1 MPEAV
6 HSGFCGA
13 TAPAVMRL
21 VRQQG
26 AVRALLPEPLYFHQ
40 VYIYAIS
47 VLSGEGSRVSAA
59 VSFFAGDEF
68 GISAFATGL
77 AKIFLMVTI
86 FFSTTG
92 KVYCGSDALGA
103 ESTEDDVTEGLSAK
117 VLAVAED
124 GIESEEETELE
135 EKSAVLRRLEY
146 ETAAEDSDSSS
157 GLAYLGFIK
166 RISWT
171 RVFC

>member
-1 MPEAV
+1 M
-6 HSGFCGA
+6 
-13 TAPAVMRL
+13 
-21 VRQQG
+21 
-26 AVRALLPEPLYFHQ
+26 
-40 VYIYAIS
+40 
-47 VLSGEGSRVSAA
+47 LSGEGSRVSAA

-77 AKIFLMVTI
+77 AEIFLMVTI

-103 ESTEDDVTEGLSAK
+103 ESAEDDVTEGLSAK

-135 EKSAVLRRLEY
+135 EKSAVLRRLEN

-166 RISWT
+166 RIS
-171 RVFC
+171 

>member
-1 MPEAV
+1 MQFRCCREREA
-6 HSGFCGA
+6 GYPQRF
-13 TAPAVMRL
+13 RF
-21 VRQQG
+21 
-26 AVRALLPEPLYFHQ
+26 LPEM
-40 VYIYAIS
+40 
-47 VLSGEGSRVSAA
+47 
-59 VSFFAGDEF
+59 
-68 GISAFATGL
+68 GL

-135 EKSAVLRRLEY
+135 EKSAVLRRLEN